1 MKWMMLMNACC
12 MNGYRSDRDYEEVD
26 RTIEMQERFVSAV
39 EQCDDRVQTCV
50 EGERY
55 ACLPSLLVLAH
66 DEKSRKHQPIVV
78 SASTHQQK

>member
-1 MKWMMLMNACC
+1 VDDVDECILYEWLQVKIMERLIGTLKCKAGSCLQLDNAY
-12 MNGYRSDRDYEEVD
+12 G
-26 RTIEMQERFVSAV
+26 
-39 EQCDDRVQTCV
+39 RVQTCV